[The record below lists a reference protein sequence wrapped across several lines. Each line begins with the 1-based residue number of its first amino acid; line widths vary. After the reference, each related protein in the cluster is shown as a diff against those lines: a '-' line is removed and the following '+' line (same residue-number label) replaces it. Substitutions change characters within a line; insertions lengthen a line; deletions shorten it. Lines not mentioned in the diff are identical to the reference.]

1 MDGLEQLRR
10 KVEDMEGM
18 KGVETVEGMG
28 KMEGM
33 EGMEKMEGMEGLEEA
48 LNFID
53 SRLLQHSDEDEEEK
67 FGKYEIENQVIK
79 CEPEIAME
87 NQVIKGELE
96 IGETEFLDP
105 VSNDLKSEEWPD
117 ETTDSL
123 VDSEVAFDAGKLK
136 METPTYLK
144 IQKEARKA
152 GVVKKQ
158 PSSSTST
165 STSRQPSKFKAEM
178 LSIQSSSTGV
188 NVEGEDAPSRRNS
201 ANLKYSD
208 ERFEVRKS
216 NKMCGGTNEVWKEEP
231 QGREMKPEKLTL
243 LLRTASERSSNSRT
257 FKLNVKPGCSLG
269 KVRLNLAGVLKV
281 AAERIVLTTKG
292 RSRCL
297 YDSTLVQEMQ
307 DCILTACI
315 L

>member
-1 MDGLEQLRR
+1 MDGLEQLQR

-67 FGKYEIENQVIK
+67 FGKYEIENQAIK
-79 CEPEIAME
+79 CEPEIGME

-123 VDSEVAFDAGKLK
+123 VDSEVAFDAGQH
-136 METPTYLK
+136 
-144 IQKEARKA
+144 I
-152 GVVKKQ
+152 
-158 PSSSTST
+158 
-165 STSRQPSKFKAEM
+165 
-178 LSIQSSSTGV
+178 
-188 NVEGEDAPSRRNS
+188 
-201 ANLKYSD
+201 
-208 ERFEVRKS
+208 
-216 NKMCGGTNEVWKEEP
+216 
-231 QGREMKPEKLTL
+231 
-243 LLRTASERSSNSRT
+243 
-257 FKLNVKPGCSLG
+257 
-269 KVRLNLAGVLKV
+269 
-281 AAERIVLTTKG
+281 
-292 RSRCL
+292 
-297 YDSTLVQEMQ
+297 
-307 DCILTACI
+307 
-315 L
+315 